1 MANGTETT
9 ERVLAQRARSCL
21 LCSTLGRT
29 LYADLRDEI
38 GQAPGIWNL
47 CVCPVCGLVWLDPRP
62 LPEEIAKLYHGY
74 YTHASSDEW
83 DGVPYAWGIGPQI
96 RRATRAVLALGYGYR
111 ALAIGRK
118 GAVAGRILCRFG
130 LLMDIVGAT
139 IMWLPSSPG
148 GQLLDVGCGGG
159 HFLARMQSLGWRVR
173 GVEPDAEAVGVARRH
188 FDLKV
193 YQGTLADGHFP
204 PNEFDAVTMNHVIEH
219 APHPVELLQECR
231 RVLKVGG
238 RLVVVTPN
246 ARSLGRMHFG
256 RAWRGWETPRHL
268 FLFTPETLRICAKRA
283 GLTITILRTTAR
295 LAPAIWVASIRLRDK
310 HLSGPAKDEMTGWGM
325 RVWTRVMGLYEDIY
339 GNSRASGEE
348 LLLLARKD

>member
-1 MANGTETT
+1 
-9 ERVLAQRARSCL
+9 
-21 LCSTLGRT
+21 
-29 LYADLRDEI
+29 
-38 GQAPGIWNL
+38 
-47 CVCPVCGLVWLDPRP
+47 VWLDPRP
-62 LPEEIAKLYHGY
+62 LSEEIAKLYHGY

-83 DGVPYAWGIGPQI
+83 EGVPYAWGIGSQI
-96 RRATRAVLALGYGYR
+96 RRATWAVLALGYGYR

-118 GAVAGRILCRFG
+118 GAVAGRILRRFG

-173 GVEPDAEAVGVARRH
+173 GVEPDAEAVSIARRH
-188 FDLKV
+188 FNLNV

-246 ARSLGRMHFG
+246 ADSLGRSRFG
-256 RAWRGWETPRHL
+256 KAWRGWEPPRHL
-268 FLFTPETLRICAKRA
+268 FLFAPDTLRACSERA
-283 GLTITILRTTAR
+283 GLRIDRLCTTAR
-295 LAPAIWVASIRLRDK
+295 LAPGIWRESARIRHRQFT
-310 HLSGPAKDEMTGWGM
+310 GQTQDERAGWGI
-325 RVWTRVMGLYEDIY
+325 RQWSRLMGLYEHVFANHR
-339 GNSRASGEE
+339 GAGEE
-348 LLLLARKD
+348 VVLVARKT